1 MKGVSGKPSSRAAA
15 VPHLEAFL
23 EMLSAE
29 RGASVNTL
37 AAYERDV
44 RDCAGFLREAGVADA
59 SRASSEDLRAYM
71 EACWRRSLAPATLAR
86 RLASLR
92 AFYRFLLLEGIRA
105 DNPCRSL
112 AGGRSPKPLPRILSV
127 EETSR
132 LLAAAAMSHS
142 VSGQDD
148 SPLAAWRRT
157 RLECMMEILYGA
169 GLRVSELV
177 SLPVAAVL
185 SGERRQLKI
194 RGKGGRERMVL
205 LHARAVESLERWLEA
220 REEHARG
227 SASRWLFPGGR
238 GGGGGGGGGDKHITR
253 HRFTQLLKE
262 LALRAGLDARRVSP
276 HVLRHAFASHLLEN
290 GADLRSIQH
299 MLGHAD
305 IATTQIYTHVLEE
318 QTRAL
323 VLAAH
328 PLARAAEG
336 ARSR

>member
-1 MKGVSGKPSSRAAA
+1 MKT

-29 RGASVNTL
+29 RGASANTL

-44 RDCAGFLREAGVADA
+44 RDCAGFLGSAGVADA
-59 SRASSEDLRAYM
+59 SRASSDDLRAYM

-92 AFYRFLLLEGIRA
+92 GFYGFLLLEGIRE

-112 AGGRSPKPLPRILSV
+112 AGGRAVKPLPKILSV

-132 LLAAAAMSHS
+132 LLAAAEKPQ
-142 VSGQDD
+142 GD
-148 SPLAAWRRT
+148 SPLEFWRRA

-205 LHARAVESLERWLEA
+205 LHERAVESLERWLQA
-220 REEHARG
+220 REAHSRG
-227 SASRWLFPGGR
+227 AAASRWLFPGGR
-238 GGGGGGGGGDKHITR
+238 SGDKHITR
-253 HRFTQLLKE
+253 HRFTQLLKA
-262 LALRAGLDARRVSP
+262 LAARAGLDARRVSP

-323 VLAAH
+323 VLQAH
-328 PLARAAEG
+328 PLARAE